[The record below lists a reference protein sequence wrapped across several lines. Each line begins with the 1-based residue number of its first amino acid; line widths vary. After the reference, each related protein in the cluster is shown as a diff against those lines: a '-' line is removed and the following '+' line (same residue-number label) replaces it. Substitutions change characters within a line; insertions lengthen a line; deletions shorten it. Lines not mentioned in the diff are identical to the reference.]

1 MAEEETRVLNSGG
14 SCYAAVKRLNP
25 SRLPSLGRTG
35 CYCIDKTPGCVF
47 LVHFDPYLTLALQM
61 MSAAIQLVNASGQQ
75 QDRELSKD
83 DTNGRGGGKPD
94 LHVINYYLCKNHIIV
109 VVLDII

>member
-1 MAEEETRVLNSGG
+1 M
-14 SCYAAVKRLNP
+14 AVKRLNP
-25 SRLPSLGRTG
+25 STLPSLDRTS

-61 MSAAIQLVNASGQQ
+61 MSVAIQLLRVSGQK

-83 DTNGRGGGKPD
+83 DTNGRGGGKSD
-94 LHVINYYLCKNHIIV
+94 LHVINYYLCKNHIVV
-109 VVLDII
+109 VVLGII

>member
-1 MAEEETRVLNSGG
+1 M
-14 SCYAAVKRLNP
+14 AVKRLSP
-25 SRLPSLGRTG
+25 STLPSLDRIG

-61 MSAAIQLVNASGQQ
+61 MSAAIQLVKVSGQQ
-75 QDRELSKD
+75 QDRELRKD
-83 DTNGRGGGKPD
+83 DTNGRGGEKAD